1 MGFNMA
7 NKEVQLDLFSDV
19 CEIHK
24 KEEEVS
30 VIKDSVDSLRRGLFK
45 RIGDQG
51 KRINSV
57 EQLVLSLQVEIDR
70 LAAMIEGNRMVS

>member
-1 MGFNMA
+1 MA